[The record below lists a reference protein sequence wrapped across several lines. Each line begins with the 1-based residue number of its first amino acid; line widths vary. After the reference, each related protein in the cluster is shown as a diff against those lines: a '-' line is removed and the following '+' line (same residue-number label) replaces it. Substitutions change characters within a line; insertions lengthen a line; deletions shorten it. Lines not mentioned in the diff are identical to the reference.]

1 MNTRMDKNG
10 RKASNLSFAALRRQ
24 VSRDSYSDHLPLVA
38 WAEEEGAF
46 LTIDDGWGY
55 VWELTPSAYM
65 FAHVHSA
72 LLGLLNIHFEPGTV
86 LQIISFADPL
96 VDDALDAFLDLKT
109 RNDPLIQASA
119 RRTYDYL
126 REGRHGLGALHGIPV
141 RNFRTF
147 LAVKTRKPL
156 GRDPRRQIEEQLA
169 RLGIAPMPPE
179 ALMAFYRRVFNGVFT
194 PAPGSF
200 VNGTSDGSVPRP
212 LRKQIIDAGPDL
224 LFEGPEVFLGGQVA
238 RCLTPKA
245 PARRVTAERASRLT
259 GGIRGSAEDSDQ
271 IGGPFLYTLNVLF
284 DHSAFEIHKRAQI
297 LSAQKAAGS
306 FAVEVGKQIEEISW
320 VLDEAGNSRFVRVI
334 PSVWVFGETRGQARE
349 MAARAR
355 RLWEAEPLPFMMQEE
370 SYLNPILLPM
380 SLPFGLY
387 PDGKTLRMLER
398 DFRMP
403 VKAAVLMSPIQTDFR
418 GGGRPALLYTGRKG
432 QLITLDLFD
441 PRINNYNFIVSAES
455 GAGKSFL
462 LNNLC
467 QQYYASGAL
476 IRIIDIGGSYR
487 KLCTLCSGRYIDLG
501 EERLVLNPFDLGLA
515 IDGEDKQSAIAMA
528 VAIVAE
534 MANAATRKGV
544 STSEWNL
551 LKSAVQWAINS
562 GRAERGID
570 AVREWLGS
578 YPAHTRTDLDKVEH
592 LLPVARELAFNLR
605 DFGSDGAY
613 GHYFNGPS
621 TFDISSDEFVVL
633 ELERLKNMPD
643 LFNVVVMVVVNAVT
657 QELYLSGRDRPRFV
671 LCDEAAQFMT
681 RSDGQDLSRLA
692 EAFGQGYR
700 RARKYQGS
708 FGIVMQSMNDLL
720 LFGGTGQVILE
731 NAATRFLLQGST
743 YEKAVENKILDYS
756 PFVLDLLKSVRNN
769 KPNYSEVFIDSP
781 LGLGIARLVV
791 DPFSYWINTSAP
803 TEVAAFEALIRRG
816 RSPLEA
822 VCELAGVDPAGILG
836 TRPPLLLGA
845 SDEEAA

>member
-1 MNTRMDKNG
+1 MSGLVDQRDGMTLAR
-10 RKASNLSFAALRRQ
+10 LRQ
-24 VSRDSYSDHLPLVA
+24 SVSRDSYSDFLPLVA
-38 WAEEEGAF
+38 WVEEEGAF

-55 VWELTPSAYM
+55 AWELVPSAYM
-65 FAHVHSA
+65 FAHVHEA
-72 LLGLLNIHFEPGTV
+72 LLGLLNVNFPEGTV
-86 LQIISFADPL
+86 LQLQSFADPL
-96 VDDALDAFLDLKT
+96 IDDALDAYLDLKT
-109 RNDPLIQASA
+109 RPDPLIQASA
-119 RRTYDYL
+119 RRTFDYL
-126 REGRHGLGALHGIPV
+126 KAGAAGLKALHGIPV
-141 RNFRTF
+141 RDFRTF
-147 LAVKTRKPL
+147 LSVKTREPMDNDLK
-156 GRDPRRQIEEQLA
+156 RQIEEQLA
-169 RLGIAPMPPE
+169 KLGIRRLAPEEMVS
-179 ALMAFYRRVFNGVFT
+179 FYRRIFNGVFEH
-194 PAPGSF
+194 APGVFSA
-200 VNGTSDGSVPRP
+200 SDKTRTVPV
-212 LRKQIIDAGPDL
+212 RKQIIDAGPAFAFD
-224 LFEGPEVFLGGQVA
+224 GPEVFLGNQVA
-238 RCLTPKA
+238 RCLTPKS
-245 PARRVTAERASRLT
+245 PPRRITAERANRLT
-259 GGIRGSAEDSDQ
+259 GGMRGSSEDTDQ
-271 IGGPFLYTLNVLF
+271 IGGPFLFTLNVLF
-284 DHSAFEIHKRAQI
+284 DQSAFEIHKRAQI

-320 VLDEAGNSRFVRVI
+320 ILDEIGNSRFLSVI
-334 PSVWVFGETRGQARE
+334 PTIWVFGQTRAQARE
-349 MAARAR
+349 MSARAK
-355 RLWEAEPLPFMMQEE
+355 RLWESEPLPWMVQEE
-370 SYLNPILLPM
+370 SYLNPILLSA

-387 PDGKTLRMLER
+387 PDRRTIGMLQR
-398 DFRMP
+398 DFRVP
-403 VKAAVLMSPIQTDFR
+403 ARAGVLMAPIQTDFR

-467 QQYYASGAL
+467 QQYFAQNAL

-501 EERLVLNPFDLGLA
+501 EEHLVLNPFDLGLA
-515 IDGEDKQSAIAMA
+515 LDGDDRESAISMA

-544 STSEWNL
+544 TTSEWNL
-551 LKSAVQWAINS
+551 LKSAVQWAIES
-562 GRAERGID
+562 GRAEAGID

-578 YPAHTRTDLDKVEH
+578 YPAHATSDLDRVDH
-592 LLPVARELAFNLR
+592 LVPVSRELAFNLR

-633 ELERLKNMPD
+633 ELERLKAMPD
-643 LFNVVVMVVVNAVT
+643 LFNVVIMVVVNAVT
-657 QELYLSGRDRPRFV
+657 QELYLSARDRPRFV

-692 EAFGQGYR
+692 EAFSQGYR
-700 RARKYQGS
+700 RARKYRGS
-708 FGIVMQSMNDLL
+708 FGIVLQSMNDLL

-743 YEKAVENKILDYS
+743 YDKAVENKILDYS
-756 PFVLDLLKSVRNN
+756 GFVLDLVKSVRNN

-803 TEVAAFEALIRRG
+803 EDVAAFEALVRAG

-822 VCELAGVDPAGILG
+822 VCDLAGVDPAEILAPRG
-836 TRPPLLLGA
+836 GYDVQA
-845 SDEEAA
+845 

>member
-1 MNTRMDKNG
+1 MSAP
-10 RKASNLSFAALRRQ
+10 ASSKRRGGLSVAALRRGVRRDAFSDFLPM
-24 VSRDSYSDHLPLVA
+24 VSWDGES
-38 WAEEEGAF
+38 EAF
-46 LTIDDGWGY
+46 LCIDDAWGHA
-55 VWELTPSAYM
+55 WEIVPTAYM
-65 FAHVHSA
+65 FSHVQAA
-72 LLGLLNIHFEPGTV
+72 LQGLLNVHFPDGTV
-86 LQIISFADPL
+86 LQLHTFADPL
-96 VDDALDAFLDLKT
+96 IDDALDAFLDLKT
-109 RNDPLIQASA
+109 RDDPLIQASA
-119 RRTYDYL
+119 RRAREYL
-126 REGRHGLGALHGIPV
+126 SEGRHGLAALHDIPV
-141 RNFRTF
+141 RNFRT
-147 LAVKTRKPL
+147 LLSIKTRRPL
-156 GRDPRRQIEEQLA
+156 GQDLRRQVEEQLA
-169 RLGIAPMPPE
+169 KLGIRRLAPE
-179 ALMAFYRRVFNGVFT
+179 EVVSFYRRIFNGVAT
-194 PAPGSF
+194 PAPGVF
-200 VNGTSDGSVPRP
+200 ADGATMDAPP
-212 LRKQIIDAGPDL
+212 IRKQIIDAGPDL
-224 LFEGPEVFLGGQVA
+224 LFEGPEVFLGNQVA

-245 PARRVTAERASRLT
+245 PARRITAERANRFM
-259 GGIRGSAEDSDQ
+259 GGMRGAAEDSDQ
-271 IGGPFLYTLNVLF
+271 IGGPFLYTLNILF
-284 DHSAFEIHKRAQI
+284 DHSQFEIHKRAQI

-320 VLDEAGNSRFVRVI
+320 ILDEAGNSKFVRVI
-334 PSVWVFGETRGQARE
+334 PTIWVFGRDRAHARE
-349 MAARAR
+349 LAARAK
-355 RLWEAEPLPFMMQEE
+355 RLWESEPLPFSMQEE
-370 SYLNPILLPM
+370 SFLLPTLLVM

-387 PDGKTLRMLER
+387 PDRTTLRMLER

-403 VKAAVLMSPIQTDFR
+403 VKAAVLMAPIQTDFR

-487 KLCTLCSGRYIDLG
+487 KLCTLCSGRYIDIG
-501 EERLVLNPFDLGLA
+501 EERLVLNPFDMGLA
-515 IDGEDKQSAIAMA
+515 LDGDDKQSAITMA

-551 LKSAVQWAINS
+551 LKSAVQWTIDTGLAD
-562 GRAERGID
+562 RGID
-570 AVREWLGS
+570 AVREWLGT
-578 YPAHTRTDLDKVEH
+578 YPANTATDLDRVEH
-592 LLPVARELAFNLR
+592 LVPVSRELAFNLR
-605 DFGSDGAY
+605 DFGSEGAY

-621 TFDISSDEFVVL
+621 TLDIRGDEFVVL
-633 ELERLKNMPD
+633 ELERLKAMPD
-643 LFNVVVMVVVNAVT
+643 LFNVIVMVVVNAVT
-657 QELYLSGRDRPRFV
+657 QELYLSARDRPRFV

-681 RSDGQDLSRLA
+681 KSDGQDLSRLA

-708 FGIVMQSMNDLL
+708 FGIVLQSMNDLM
-720 LFGGTGQVILE
+720 LFGGTGQVVLE

-743 YEKAVENKILDYS
+743 YDKAVENKILDYS
-756 PFVLDLLKSVRNN
+756 GFVLDLLKSVRNS

-803 TEVAAFEALIRRG
+803 AEVAAFEALIRHG

-822 VCELAGVDPAGILG
+822 VCELAGVAPADILG
-836 TRPPLLLGA
+836 TGSRATLLQ
-845 SDEEAA
+845 AAE